1 MLQLCRRSEPVEIA
15 ISLFV
20 EVGLDGENHL
30 ELRVC
35 VSLSAMAEH

>member
-1 MLQLCRRSEPVEIA
+1 ME
-15 ISLFV
+15 LFV

-35 VSLSAMAEH
+35 VSLSVMAEH